1 MRYAH
6 SDDDL
11 CVIPVRGQAASSSSR
26 MTESTSCVRCRAHV
40 HTTPLGMK
48 RTTKAHAIQHATCD
62 MSAECNLLCKLHDR
76 ARQVRAVVC
85 ADAAWFYAN
94 ASGTVCVCVYMRVE
108 GMGHGGAA
116 RGGAHSFQPLPRAEL
131 SVLAQESLSPAFRNA
146 KVTREGVRPCF
157 TRGKRVRTTG
167 KRTAQDSAVPEH
179 GSASAATRMRG
190 TSVAFDG
197 HTR

>member
-1 MRYAH
+1 MRA
-6 SDDDL
+6 
-11 CVIPVRGQAASSSSR
+11 VR
-26 MTESTSCVRCRAHV
+26 TRAH
-40 HTTPLGMK
+40 HTTRHGKDNSGTRHPTCNM
-48 RTTKAHAIQHATCD
+48 RHACA
-62 MSAECNLLCKLHDR
+62 MSAECNLSCKLHGR

-94 ASGTVCVCVYMRVE
+94 ASGTVCACVYIRVE
-108 GMGHGGAA
+108 GMGHSGAA
-116 RGGAHSFQPLPRAEL
+116 RGGAHSFQPRAEL

-197 HTR
+197 YTR